1 MATMAIYDRCCFVVL
16 LSLLH
21 CAQIHL
27 ECTVSSV
34 VAIAILITHAV
45 QRPHIHSHLFNSCSS
60 QFKRRKDGRAV
71 MPCMTLS
78 SSQILVTD
86 VTGCVSAVFNY
97 SMSINN
103 PKLCEFM
110 QIMSELLFFYNFK
123 QTYGIISTITLTIV

>member
-78 SSQILVTD
+78 SSQILVMD
-86 VTGCVSAVFNY
+86 VSMPSLIHAAVSFSVAMPIAANL
-97 SMSINN
+97 
-103 PKLCEFM
+103 KL
-110 QIMSELLFFYNFK
+110 
-123 QTYGIISTITLTIV
+123 